1 MGNPLM
7 PAVTVNGQKIPS
19 AAIAAEAQNHAA
31 PKGKPGLAWRAAA
44 RALVVRELLLQAAA
58 RAGVTATP
66 EKLDE
71 TRIETEED
79 ALIRAWLEQA
89 LEIRE
94 ITEADITRAYQANP
108 ARYRSPDLFEASH
121 ILLAAKPNDAE
132 AREAAREAAE
142 GLLQTLLE
150 NPDRFA
156 ELARKNSDC
165 PSGQNG
171 GQLGQLRAGDT
182 VAEFEAAL
190 RTLEVG
196 EIAPEPV
203 ESRFGIHV
211 LRLDQR
217 ASGKT
222 LPLEAVR
229 DRIRE
234 DLEKAAWASAARDL
248 VNELVNAAEIEGI
261 DLKGQ
266 SHMN

>member
-7 PAVTVNGQKIPS
+7 PAVTVNGQTIPS

-44 RALVVRELLLQAAA
+44 RALVVRELLLQAAT

-66 EKLDE
+66 ERLDE

-94 ITEADITRAYQANP
+94 ITESDVTRAHQANP

-121 ILLAAKPNDAE
+121 ILLAARPDDAE
-132 AREAAREAAE
+132 ARKAARAAAE
-142 GLLQTLLE
+142 GLLQALRAA
-150 NPDRFA
+150 PDRFA
-156 ELARKNSDC
+156 ELARRNSDC

-190 RTLEVG
+190 RTLDIG

-203 ESRFGIHV
+203 ETRFGIHV

-217 ASGKT
+217 AEGRI
-222 LPLEAVR
+222 LPFDAVR
-229 DRIRE
+229 ARIRE

-248 VNELVNAAEIEGI
+248 VASLIAHARIEGI
-261 DLKGQ
+261 DLGEPIPV
-266 SHMN
+266 S